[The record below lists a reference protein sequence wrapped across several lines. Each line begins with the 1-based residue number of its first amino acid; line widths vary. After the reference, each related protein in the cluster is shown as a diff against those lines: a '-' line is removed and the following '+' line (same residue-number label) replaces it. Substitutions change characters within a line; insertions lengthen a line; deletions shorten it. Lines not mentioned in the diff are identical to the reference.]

1 MNIVAALYKFS
12 LIESPHILQSKI
24 RRKLKSLSI
33 LGTILVGKEGLNGTI
48 SGKKENI
55 DKAIKYI
62 KNIDGFCDVDVKFS
76 KSLVNPF
83 IRLKIKLK
91 DEIVTIGDKS
101 INPNKEVGKYVNPE
115 EWNDLISNKNT
126 ILIDTRNNYEHSIGT
141 FKNSLN
147 PNTIKFREFPEW
159 VKKNEVPFS
168 VNSKVKKDLNTADA
182 QMLQSVSGIGSK
194 LSARIVKYRTYLG
207 GFSEM
212 NQCYEVFGLDSLV
225 VQKLMKQLTNTKSL
239 RTIKIFLIYF

>member
-1 MNIVAALYKFS
+1 MNIVSALYKFS
-12 LIESPHILQSKI
+12 FIESPHILQSKI

-62 KNIDGFCDVDVKFS
+62 KNIDGFCDIDVKFS

-126 ILIDTRNNYEHSIGT
+126 ILIDDTPYNISINPENSIYIPQYCLKNNVS
-141 FKNSLN
+141 N
-147 PNTIKFREFPEW
+147 NT
-159 VKKNEVPFS
+159 N
-168 VNSKVKKDLNTADA
+168 
-182 QMLQSVSGIGSK
+182 
-194 LSARIVKYRTYLG
+194 
-207 GFSEM
+207 
-212 NQCYEVFGLDSLV
+212 
-225 VQKLMKQLTNTKSL
+225 KS
-239 RTIKIFLIYF
+239 FF